1 MAEVQAS
8 FGSQFWL
15 EDPASPTLL
24 VRIAELQDI
33 TGPGKVRETIDVTTH
48 DSPNGYREFIGGLK
62 DGGEVSF
69 TLMFDPSDTGHQ
81 VLEDAIDRQGIRG
94 LGARV
99 YWPTDDGDYAE
110 FNCIPTNLSWN
121 APVNGVLSADFTAKV
136 TGRVNLY
143 NVSNP
148 STSGLYT

>member
-1 MAEVQAS
+1 MATVQPS
-8 FGSQFWL
+8 FGSQFWI

-24 VRIAELQDI
+24 IRIAELQDI
-33 TGPGKVRETIDVTTH
+33 SGPGKSRETIDVTTH
-48 DSPNGYREFIGGLK
+48 DSPDAYREHIGTLK

-81 VLEDAIDRQGIRG
+81 TLESTIDRNGILG

-110 FNCIPTNLSWN
+110 FYCIPTNLSWN
-121 APVNGVLSADFTAKV
+121 APVNGVITADFTAKV
-136 TGRVNLY
+136 TGKVNLY
-143 NVSNP
+143 NTSSP
-148 STSGLYT
+148 SASGLYT

>member
-1 MAEVQAS
+1 MAEVQPS

-33 TGPGKVRETIDVTTH
+33 SGPGKVRETFDVTTH
-48 DSPNGYREFIGGLK
+48 DSPDGYREYIGTLK

-69 TLMFDPSDTGHQ
+69 TLMFDPSDTGHL
-81 VLEDAIDRQGIRG
+81 VLESAIDRNGIGG

-110 FNCIPTNLSWN
+110 FDCIPTNLSWN
-121 APVNGVLSADFTAKV
+121 APVNGALTADFTAKV
-136 TGRVNLY
+136 TGKVNLY
-143 NVSNP
+143 NTGSP
-148 STSGLYT
+148 SPSGLYT